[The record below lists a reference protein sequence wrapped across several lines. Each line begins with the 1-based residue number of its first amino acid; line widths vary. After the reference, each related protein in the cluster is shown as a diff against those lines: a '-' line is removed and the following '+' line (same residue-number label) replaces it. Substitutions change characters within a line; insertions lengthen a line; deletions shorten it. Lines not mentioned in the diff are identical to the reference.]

1 MEEYFIFP
9 KVEQDT
15 KPSWFGL
22 LLSVKQNG
30 IFTKQKLVEYLE
42 ENGVGT
48 RQLFAGNILRQPM
61 MTENDIPI
69 RIGNSSL
76 LSSNRLTETEYK
88 MLPNADYIMNN
99 TFWVGVFPEL
109 GKKEMNRISD
119 LIHKFIKE
127 SSK

>member
-1 MEEYFIFP
+1 
-9 KVEQDT
+9 
-15 KPSWFGL
+15 
-22 LLSVKQNG
+22 
-30 IFTKQKLVEYLE
+30 
-42 ENGVGT
+42 
-48 RQLFAGNILRQPM
+48 FAGNILRQPM